1 VEKKQTIQ
9 SFVLVHVPLQPTI
22 RYTSKERSKEVVIR
36 VDVRCVAVENTVKDA
51 LRKTDL

>member
-22 RYTSKERSKEVVIR
+22 RYTSKERLKEVVIR
-36 VDVRCVAVENTVKDA
+36 ADVRCVAVENTAKNA
-51 LRKTDL
+51 LWKTDL